1 MTKFKLKYLAACIIL
16 AQAHTVHA
24 EDLLTI
30 YQQALGADPESK
42 AAALNVEITKEQTG
56 EALGEMLPQVSGSA
70 NWSKNENDN
79 GRPVSKYNPNP
90 VSNYAGTRYYASL
103 NQSLF
108 DFAKFWNWR
117 RANTVEEQ
125 YNAENIAAQHALM
138 QKVIEKYFEVLEAQD
153 QLFFYQT
160 EKNAM
165 EKRLEQ
171 VQKEFSKQLVK
182 ITDVYL
188 VESRV
193 DLLKANEI
201 EAETVVV
208 TAKEALKELT
218 NTPFSELYQ
227 LRDNV
232 EYKPLEGQLEQWIE
246 VAKSENPSL
255 AAQIKSI
262 EAAHDSV
269 TVQKSRFMPT
279 VDLQLYYY
287 DTNTGYQ
294 SQNLQSQ
301 NSTQVGALNVSVPI
315 FDGGVSIH
323 RLFESEHKLE
333 LAKNENEAKIRALVK
348 ETSDSFLSSN
358 ASVRRIE
365 ASQKAL
371 KSAAKSSE
379 AADMG
384 FKKGVVTITDVLNA
398 QQEQFKAKREL
409 SQAKYAYIKHRA
421 RFMRSVGMITEQNIE
436 EVNNWLQPKAQ
447 PISVSVN

>member
-1 MTKFKLKYLAACIIL
+1 MTKFKLKHLAACIIL
-16 AQAHTVHA
+16 AQAQTVHA

-79 GRPVSKYNPNP
+79 GRPASKFNPNP
-90 VSNYAGTRYYASL
+90 VSNYEGTRYYASL

-125 YNAENIAAQHALM
+125 YNSENIAAQHALM

-208 TAKEALKELT
+208 TA
-218 NTPFSELYQ
+218 
-227 LRDNV
+227 
-232 EYKPLEGQLEQWIE
+232 
-246 VAKSENPSL
+246 
-255 AAQIKSI
+255 
-262 EAAHDSV
+262 
-269 TVQKSRFMPT
+269 
-279 VDLQLYYY
+279 
-287 DTNTGYQ
+287 
-294 SQNLQSQ
+294 
-301 NSTQVGALNVSVPI
+301 
-315 FDGGVSIH
+315 
-323 RLFESEHKLE
+323 
-333 LAKNENEAKIRALVK
+333 
-348 ETSDSFLSSN
+348 
-358 ASVRRIE
+358 
-365 ASQKAL
+365 
-371 KSAAKSSE
+371 
-379 AADMG
+379 
-384 FKKGVVTITDVLNA
+384 
-398 QQEQFKAKREL
+398 
-409 SQAKYAYIKHRA
+409 
-421 RFMRSVGMITEQNIE
+421 
-436 EVNNWLQPKAQ
+436 
-447 PISVSVN
+447 